1 MLKSISWII
10 CILLILSSCSKK
22 KTENDETAPSEHVA
36 PISHEFP
43 IMPGRSLDSLGKQDY
58 TERIL
63 AFSIELGHR
72 SNDFNRRF
80 AMMLRTG
87 AGGNWRGIIKDVL
100 QSENYRKAEAFN
112 LAYLDSLNQMIV
124 KPAAA
129 YKEHYHSL
137 TASYD
142 RLKNNYA
149 LIKNYPTFK
158 SMPAILDTV
167 LSNEFVIKGSLKSFE
182 EFMRTHT
189 NKKLPN

>member
-1 MLKSISWII
+1 MFKSIIWLV
-10 CILLILSSCSKK
+10 CILLIFPSCSKK
-22 KTENDETAPSEHVA
+22 KTETDETASKEPIT

-43 IMPGRSLDSLGKQDY
+43 IMPGRSLDSLSKQDY
-58 TERIL
+58 MERIL

-80 AMMLRTG
+80 AMMLRAG
-87 AGGNWRGIIKDVL
+87 SGGNWRGTIKDVL
-100 QSENYRKAEAFN
+100 QSENYMKAETFN
-112 LAYLDSLNQMIV
+112 IAYLDSLNRLIGR
-124 KPAAA
+124 PAAD
-129 YKEHYHSL
+129 YKEHYASL
-137 TASYD
+137 LASYG

-149 LIKNYPTFK
+149 LLKNYPTFK

-182 EFMRTHT
+182 EYMQTIS